1 MIRKPVAAVMLLA
14 ATPLLAQP
22 ADRTERVKFARGTAS
37 KVIKAEL
44 RGQSGVTYIIGARA
58 KQLMTV
64 TAQTGNH
71 STFFDVV
78 RPGETTP
85 LFNGFEDGDRFS
97 FEVPASGD
105 YRIRMYR
112 TGKVIR
118 RNEIA
123 RYTLTIG
130 IQ

>member
-1 MIRKPVAAVMLLA
+1 MIRHTIAVALLLR
-14 ATPLLAQP
+14 ATSLSSQSE
-22 ADRTERVKFARGTAS
+22 RTQRVQFAPRTAS
-37 KVIKAEL
+37 KVIKGTL
-44 RGQSGVTYIIGARA
+44 RGQSGVTYVVGARA

-64 TAQTGNH
+64 TATTGNA
-71 STFFDVV
+71 STFFDITAPPTGGRV
-78 RPGETTP
+78 
-85 LFNGFEDGDRFS
+85 FHGFGDRDRFS

-112 TGKVIR
+112 TGKVVR

-123 RYTLTIG
+123 SYTLTVG